1 MDKNSFLWKKA
12 FVLCSH
18 EETDSSSNDDVV
30 ILMDSFKSKIVSM
43 KVRKRPGMEEMD
55 LLSEDKDE
63 EQGLWGSLS
72 R

>member
-1 MDKNSFLWKKA
+1 
-12 FVLCSH
+12 
-18 EETDSSSNDDVV
+18 
-30 ILMDSFKSKIVSM
+30 MDSFKSKIVSM

-63 EQGLWGSLS
+63 EQGLWVSLS